1 MLEVDTKKMKD
12 YIKKTGL
19 KQKSISEK
27 SGIPEVK
34 LSLILQG
41 KRKCEAGEYASICR
55 IVGVTPEKFMKET
68 KNC

>member
-1 MLEVDTKKMKD
+1 MFEVDTKQMKE

-19 KQKSISEK
+19 KQKAISEK
-27 SGIPEVK
+27 SGIPEVR

-55 IVGVTPEKFMKET
+55 IIGVTHDKFMRET
-68 KNC
+68 KN